1 MNKTLLFGAMLMMQK
16 PKKEGFI
23 MFYKRI
29 LTLSILAALLLLV
42 VGLLPVHGEGEI
54 YDKVVRLHVL
64 ANSDSEE
71 DQAVKLA
78 VRDAILGVTV
88 PLLQDCETREE
99 AVACLEA
106 KHSLLI
112 ETAQTVLR
120 EKGFDDAVS
129 IEMGLEDYPT
139 RTYDSLC
146 FPAGEYISMRISLG
160 EGAGQN
166 WWCCL
171 FPPLCLGA
179 ATVSEKGAEDACI
192 SVGFTPTQ
200 YKIITESDKPV
211 YRARFKILEL
221 FGR

>member
-1 MNKTLLFGAMLMMQK
+1 
-16 PKKEGFI
+16 
-23 MFYKRI
+23 MFYKKI
-29 LTLSILAALLLLV
+29 LTLSIIAALCLLV
-42 VGLLPVHGEGEI
+42 VGLLPVHGEEEI

-71 DQAVKLA
+71 DQTVKLA
-78 VRDAILGVTV
+78 VRDAILEVTV
-88 PLLQDCETREE
+88 PLLQNCKTKEE
-99 AVACLEA
+99 AVALLEENRT
-106 KHSLLI
+106 LLT

-120 EKGFDDAVS
+120 EEGFDDFVS

-146 FPAGEYISMRISLG
+146 FPAGEYISMRVSLG
-160 EGAGQN
+160 EGEGQN

-171 FPPLCLGA
+171 FPPLCLDA
-179 ATVSEKGAEDACI
+179 ATVGKEVAEDACI

-221 FGR
+221 FEKN

>member
-1 MNKTLLFGAMLMMQK
+1 MFYRRILILSVIAATLLLG
-16 PKKEGFI
+16 
-23 MFYKRI
+23 
-29 LTLSILAALLLLV
+29 
-42 VGLLPVHGEGEI
+42 VGLLPVHGEEQI

-78 VRDAILGVTV
+78 VRDAVLEVTV
-88 PLLQDCETREE
+88 PLLQDCKTKEE
-99 AVACLEA
+99 AIALLEQNRP
-106 KHSLLI
+106 LLI
-112 ETAQTVLR
+112 MAAESVLQKEGFNHTVT
-120 EKGFDDAVS
+120 
-129 IEMGLEDYPT
+129 IEMGLEEYPT

-146 FPAGEYISMRISLG
+146 FPAGEYVSMRISIG
-160 EGAGQN
+160 EGEGQN

-171 FPPLCLGA
+171 FPPLCLGT
-179 ATVSEKGAEDACI
+179 ATVSEKKAEETCI

-221 FGR
+221 FSGQN

>member
-1 MNKTLLFGAMLMMQK
+1 
-16 PKKEGFI
+16 

-29 LTLSILAALLLLV
+29 LTLAIFATILLLV
-42 VGLLPVHGEGEI
+42 VGLLPVHGEEEI
-54 YDKVVRLHVL
+54 YNKVVRLHVL

-71 DQAVKLA
+71 DQAVKLK
-78 VRDAILGVTV
+78 VRDAILAITV
-88 PLLQDCETREE
+88 PLLQNCETKEE
-99 AVACLEA
+99 AVALLEENQTLFMEAA
-106 KHSLLI
+106 K
-112 ETAQTVLR
+112 AVLQ
-120 EKGFDDAVS
+120 EEGFDDTVS

-146 FPAGEYISMRISLG
+146 FPAGEYISMRVSLG
-160 EGAGQN
+160 TGEGQN

-179 ATVSEKGAEDACI
+179 ATVRDEDAEDACI

-221 FGR
+221 LGQ

>member
-1 MNKTLLFGAMLMMQK
+1 MLDNAET
-16 PKKEGFI
+16 KKEVF
-23 MFYKRI
+23 MFYKKI
-29 LTLSILAALLLLV
+29 LTLSIIAALCLLV
-42 VGLLPVHGEGEI
+42 VGLLPVHGEEEI

-71 DQAVKLA
+71 DQTVKLA

-88 PLLQDCETREE
+88 PLLQNCQTKEE
-99 AVACLEA
+99 AVALLEENRP
-106 KHSLLI
+106 LLT
-112 ETAQTVLR
+112 ETAQNVLR
-120 EKGFDDAVS
+120 AEGFDDSVS

-146 FPAGEYISMRISLG
+146 FPAGEYISMRVSLG
-160 EGAGQN
+160 EGEGQN

-171 FPPLCLGA
+171 FPPLCLDA
-179 ATVSEKGAEDACI
+179 ATVGKEVAEDACI

-221 FGR
+221 FEKN

>member
-1 MNKTLLFGAMLMMQK
+1 
-16 PKKEGFI
+16 

-29 LTLSILAALLLLV
+29 LTLSIIVALLLLV
-42 VGLLPVHGEGEI
+42 SGLLPVHGEEEI

-64 ANSDSEE
+64 ANSDSQE

-78 VRDAILGVTV
+78 VRDAILEVTV
-88 PLLQDCETREE
+88 PLLQNCNTKEE
-99 AVACLEA
+99 AIVLLE
-106 KHSLLI
+106 KNQSLL
-112 ETAQTVLR
+112 EKTAQEVLR
-120 EKGFDDAVS
+120 QEGFDDAVS
-129 IEMGLEDYPT
+129 IEMGLENYPT

-146 FPAGEYISMRISLG
+146 FPAGEYISMRVSLG
-160 EGAGQN
+160 EGEGQN

-179 ATVSEKGAEDACI
+179 ATVSEQDAQDVCI

-221 FGR
+221 LGKEQ

>member
-1 MNKTLLFGAMLMMQK
+1 
-16 PKKEGFI
+16 

-29 LTLSILAALLLLV
+29 LTLAIFAAILLLV
-42 VGLLPVHGEGEI
+42 VGLLPVHGEEEI

-71 DQAVKLA
+71 DQAVKLK
-78 VRDAILGVTV
+78 VRDAILAITV
-88 PLLQDCETREE
+88 PLLQNCETKEE
-99 AVACLEA
+99 AVALLEENQTLFVEAA
-106 KHSLLI
+106 K
-112 ETAQTVLR
+112 AVLQ
-120 EKGFDDAVS
+120 EEGFDDTVS

-146 FPAGEYISMRISLG
+146 FPAGEYISMRVSLG
-160 EGAGQN
+160 TGEGQN

-179 ATVSEKGAEDACI
+179 ATVRDEDAEDACI

-221 FGR
+221 LGQ

>member
-1 MNKTLLFGAMLMMQK
+1 
-16 PKKEGFI
+16 

-29 LTLSILAALLLLV
+29 LTLSILAALALLV
-42 VGLLPVHGEGEI
+42 FGVLPVHGEEEI
-54 YDKVVRLHVL
+54 YNKVVRLHVL

-78 VRDAILGVTV
+78 VRDAILNVTV
-88 PLLQDCETREE
+88 PLLQDCQTREE
-99 AVACLEA
+99 AVLLLEENRE
-106 KHSLLI
+106 LLTK
-112 ETAQTVLR
+112 TAQTVLR
-120 EKGFDDAVS
+120 EQGFDDAVH

-146 FPAGEYISMRISLG
+146 FPAGEYVSMRVELG
-160 EGAGQN
+160 DAEGQN

-171 FPPLCLGA
+171 FPPLCLDT
-179 ATVSEKGAEDACI
+179 ATVGKQTAEEACI

-211 YRARFKILEL
+211 YRARFKILEWM
-221 FGR
+221 GT

>member
-1 MNKTLLFGAMLMMQK
+1 MLKKQK
-16 PKKEGFI
+16 PKKEGFV

-29 LTLSILAALLLLV
+29 LTLSVMAALLLLCL
-42 VGLLPVHGEGEI
+42 GLLPVQGEEEI
-54 YDKVVRLHVL
+54 YNKVVRLHVL

-71 DQAVKLA
+71 DQAIKLE

-88 PLLQDCETREE
+88 PLLQDCQTQQD
-99 AVACLEA
+99 AVARLEENR
-106 KHSLLI
+106 SLFLQ
-112 ETAQTVLR
+112 TAQTVLR
-120 EKGFDDAVS
+120 KRGVDDTVV
-129 IEMGLEDYPT
+129 IEMDLEDYPT

-146 FPAGEYISMRISLG
+146 FPAGEYISMRVSLG
-160 EGAGQN
+160 EGEGQN

-179 ATVSEKGAEDACI
+179 ATANTEIAEDACI

-221 FGR
+221 FGK

>member
-1 MNKTLLFGAMLMMQK
+1 
-16 PKKEGFI
+16 

-29 LTLSILAALLLLV
+29 LTLAIFVAILLLV
-42 VGLLPVHGEGEI
+42 VGLLPVHGEEEI

-71 DQAVKLA
+71 DQAVKLK
-78 VRDAILGVTV
+78 VRDAILALTV
-88 PLLQDCETREE
+88 PLLQNCETKEE
-99 AVACLEA
+99 AVALLEENQTLFVEAA
-106 KHSLLI
+106 K
-112 ETAQTVLR
+112 AVLQ
-120 EKGFDDAVS
+120 EEGFDDTVS
-129 IEMGLEDYPT
+129 IEMGLEEYPT

-146 FPAGEYISMRISLG
+146 FPAGEYISMRVSLG
-160 EGAGQN
+160 TGEGQN

-179 ATVSEKGAEDACI
+179 ATVRDEDAEDACI

-221 FGR
+221 LGQ

>member
-1 MNKTLLFGAMLMMQK
+1 
-16 PKKEGFI
+16 

-29 LTLSILAALLLLV
+29 LTLSIFAAILLLL

-64 ANSDSEE
+64 ANSNSEE
-71 DQAVKLA
+71 DQAVKLE
-78 VRDAILGVTV
+78 VRDAILAVTV
-88 PLLQDCETREE
+88 PLLQNCQTREE
-99 AVACLEA
+99 AVLLLEENRTILTEA
-106 KHSLLI
+106 ARS
-112 ETAQTVLR
+112 VLR
-120 EKGFDDAVS
+120 EHGFDDAVS
-129 IEMGLEDYPT
+129 IEMGLESYPT

-146 FPAGEYISMRISLG
+146 FPAGEYISMRVSLG
-160 EGAGQN
+160 QGEGQN

-171 FPPLCLGA
+171 FPPLCLDA
-179 ATVSEKGAEDACI
+179 ATVGKEVAEDACI

-221 FGR
+221 LGQ

>member
-1 MNKTLLFGAMLMMQK
+1 
-16 PKKEGFI
+16 

-29 LTLSILAALLLLV
+29 LTLSIIAALCLLV
-42 VGLLPVHGEGEI
+42 MGLLPVHGEEEI

-78 VRDAILGVTV
+78 VRDAILEVTV
-88 PLLQDCETREE
+88 PLLQNCETKEE
-99 AVACLEA
+99 AILLLEENQA
-106 KHSLLI
+106 LLSQ
-112 ETAQTVLR
+112 TAQAVLC
-120 EKGFDDAVS
+120 EQGFDDTVS
-129 IEMGLEDYPT
+129 IEMGLEKYPT
-139 RTYDSLC
+139 RTYDTLC
-146 FPAGEYISMRISLG
+146 FPAGEYISMRVSLG
-160 EGAGQN
+160 EGKGQN

-171 FPPLCLGA
+171 VPPLCLGA
-179 ATVSEKGAEDACI
+179 ATVNEKSAEDACI

-221 FGR
+221 LGQ

>member
-1 MNKTLLFGAMLMMQK
+1 
-16 PKKEGFI
+16 

-29 LTLSILAALLLLV
+29 LTLSVIAAMLLLV
-42 VGLLPVHGEGEI
+42 IGLLPVHGEEEI
-54 YDKVVRLHVL
+54 YNKVVRLHVL

-78 VRDAILGVTV
+78 VRDAILDVTV
-88 PLLQDCETREE
+88 PLLQGCKTKEE
-99 AVACLEA
+99 AVALLEENRI
-106 KHSLLI
+106 LLT

-120 EKGFDDAVS
+120 EEGFDDAVS
-129 IEMGLEDYPT
+129 IEMGLEEYPT

-146 FPAGEYISMRISLG
+146 FPAGEYVSMRVSLG
-160 EGAGQN
+160 EGEGQN

-179 ATVSEKGAEDACI
+179 ATVNEKTAEDACI

-211 YRARFKILEL
+211 DRARFKILEL
-221 FGR
+221 FGK

>member
-1 MNKTLLFGAMLMMQK
+1 
-16 PKKEGFI
+16 

-29 LTLSILAALLLLV
+29 LTLAIFAAILLLV
-42 VGLLPVHGEGEI
+42 VGLLPVHGEEEI
-54 YDKVVRLHVL
+54 YNKVVRLHVL

-71 DQAVKLA
+71 DQAVKLK
-78 VRDAILGVTV
+78 VRDAILAITV
-88 PLLQDCETREE
+88 PLLQNCETKEE
-99 AVACLEA
+99 AVALLEENQTLFVEA
-106 KHSLLI
+106 
-112 ETAQTVLR
+112 AQAVLQ
-120 EKGFDDAVS
+120 EEGFDDAVS

-146 FPAGEYISMRISLG
+146 FPAGEYISMRVSLG
-160 EGAGQN
+160 TGEGQN

-179 ATVSEKGAEDACI
+179 ATVRDEDAEDACI

-221 FGR
+221 LGQ

>member
-1 MNKTLLFGAMLMMQK
+1 
-16 PKKEGFI
+16 

-29 LTLSILAALLLLV
+29 LTLSIVLAVLLLI
-42 VGLLPVHGEGEI
+42 VGLLPVHGEEEI
-54 YDKVVRLHVL
+54 YNKVVRLHVL
-64 ANSDSEE
+64 ANSNSEE

-78 VRDAILGVTV
+78 VRDAILDVTV
-88 PLLQDCETREE
+88 PLLQDCKTKEE
-99 AVACLEA
+99 AVALLEENRPV
-106 KHSLLI
+106 LI

-120 EKGFDDAVS
+120 QEGFDDAVS

-139 RTYDSLC
+139 RTYDSFC
-146 FPAGEYISMRISLG
+146 FPAGEYISMRVNLG
-160 EGAGQN
+160 EGEGQN

-179 ATVSEKGAEDACI
+179 ATVSEKSAEDACI

-211 YRARFKILEL
+211 YRARFKFLEL
-221 FGR
+221 FGK

>member
-1 MNKTLLFGAMLMMQK
+1 
-16 PKKEGFI
+16 

-29 LTLSILAALLLLV
+29 LTLSILIALSLLV

-54 YDKVVRLHVL
+54 YNKVVRLHVL

-71 DQAVKLA
+71 DQAVKLK
-78 VRDAILGVTV
+78 VRDAILEVTV
-88 PLLQDCETREE
+88 PLLQECSTREE
-99 AVACLEA
+99 AIDLLEENR
-106 KHSLLI
+106 LLLVK
-112 ETAQTVLR
+112 TAQRVLR
-120 EKGFDDAVS
+120 EQGFDDTVH

-139 RTYDSLC
+139 RTYDSFC
-146 FPAGEYISMRISLG
+146 FPAGEYISMRVSLG
-160 EGAGQN
+160 EGEGQN

-179 ATVSEKGAEDACI
+179 ATVNEKAAEDACI

-211 YRARFKILEL
+211 YRARFKVLEL
-221 FGR
+221 LSKK

>member
-1 MNKTLLFGAMLMMQK
+1 
-16 PKKEGFI
+16 

-29 LTLSILAALLLLV
+29 LALSIFAALALLV
-42 VGLLPVHGEGEI
+42 FGVLPVHGEEEI
-54 YDKVVRLHVL
+54 YNKVVRLHVL

-78 VRDAILGVTV
+78 VRDAVLNVTA
-88 PLLQDCETREE
+88 PLLQNCQTREE
-99 AVACLEA
+99 AVFLLE
-106 KHSLLI
+106 KNREFLTQ
-112 ETAQTVLR
+112 TAETVLH
-120 EKGFDDAVS
+120 EQGFDDDVH
-129 IEMGLEDYPT
+129 IEMGLEEYPT

-146 FPAGEYISMRISLG
+146 FPAGEYVSMRVEIG
-160 EGAGQN
+160 EADGQN

-171 FPPLCLGA
+171 FPPLCLDT
-179 ATVSEKGAEDACI
+179 ATVGKQTAEDACI

-221 FGR
+221 FNE

>member
-1 MNKTLLFGAMLMMQK
+1 
-16 PKKEGFI
+16 

-29 LTLSILAALLLLV
+29 LTLAIFAAILLLV
-42 VGLLPVHGEGEI
+42 VGLLPVHGEEEI
-54 YDKVVRLHVL
+54 YDKMVRLHVL

-71 DQAVKLA
+71 DQAVKLK
-78 VRDAILGVTV
+78 VRDAILALTV
-88 PLLQDCETREE
+88 PLLQNCETKEE
-99 AVACLEA
+99 AVALLEENQTLFVEAA
-106 KHSLLI
+106 KAILQ
-112 ETAQTVLR
+112 E
-120 EKGFDDAVS
+120 EGFDDTVS

-146 FPAGEYISMRISLG
+146 FPAGEYISMRVSLG
-160 EGAGQN
+160 TGEGQN

-179 ATVSEKGAEDACI
+179 ATVRDEDAEDACI

-221 FGR
+221 LGQ

>member
-1 MNKTLLFGAMLMMQK
+1 
-16 PKKEGFI
+16 

-29 LTLSILAALLLLV
+29 LTLSVIAAICLLI
-42 VGLLPVHGEGEI
+42 VGLLPVYGEEEI

-71 DQAVKLA
+71 DQTVKLA
-78 VRDAILGVTV
+78 VRDAILEVTV
-88 PLLQDCETREE
+88 PLLQNCQTQEE
-99 AVACLEA
+99 AVQLLEENRT
-106 KHSLLI
+106 LLT

-120 EKGFDDAVS
+120 EEGFDDSVT

-139 RTYDSLC
+139 RTYDGFC
-146 FPAGEYISMRISLG
+146 FPAGEYISMRVSLG
-160 EGAGQN
+160 EGEGQN

-171 FPPLCLGA
+171 FPPLCLDA
-179 ATVSEKGAEDACI
+179 ATVGKEVAEDACI

-211 YRARFKILEL
+211 YRARFKILEFL
-221 FGR
+221 GR

>member
-1 MNKTLLFGAMLMMQK
+1 
-16 PKKEGFI
+16 

-29 LTLSILAALLLLV
+29 LTLSILAALALLV
-42 VGLLPVHGEGEI
+42 FGILPVHGEEEI
-54 YDKVVRLHVL
+54 YNKVVRLHVL

-78 VRDAILGVTV
+78 VRDAILNVTV
-88 PLLQDCETREE
+88 PLLQNCQTREE
-99 AVACLEA
+99 AVYLLEENRE
-106 KHSLLI
+106 LLTQ
-112 ETAQTVLR
+112 TAQTVLR
-120 EKGFDDAVS
+120 EQGFDDEVH

-146 FPAGEYISMRISLG
+146 FPAGEYVSMRVELG
-160 EGAGQN
+160 DAEGQN

-171 FPPLCLGA
+171 FPPLCLDT
-179 ATVSEKGAEDACI
+179 ATVNRKTAEDACI

-211 YRARFKILEL
+211 YRARFKILEWM
-221 FGR
+221 GN

>member
-1 MNKTLLFGAMLMMQK
+1 
-16 PKKEGFI
+16 

-29 LTLSILAALLLLV
+29 LTLSVIAAICLLV
-42 VGLLPVHGEGEI
+42 MGLLPVHGEEEI

-71 DQAVKLA
+71 DQSVKLA
-78 VRDAILGVTV
+78 VRDAILEVTV
-88 PLLQDCETREE
+88 PLLQNCQTKEE
-99 AVACLEA
+99 AVQLLEENRT
-106 KHSLLI
+106 LLT

-120 EKGFDDAVS
+120 EEGFDDSVS

-146 FPAGEYISMRISLG
+146 FPSGEYISMRVSLG
-160 EGAGQN
+160 EGEGRN
-166 WWCCL
+166 WWWCL
-171 FPPLCLGA
+171 FPPLCLDA
-179 ATVSEKGAEDACI
+179 ATVGKEVAEDACI

-221 FGR
+221 LEQQR

>member
-1 MNKTLLFGAMLMMQK
+1 
-16 PKKEGFI
+16 

-29 LTLSILAALLLLV
+29 LTLAIFAAILLLV
-42 VGLLPVHGEGEI
+42 VGLLPVHGEEEI

-71 DQAVKLA
+71 DQAVKLK
-78 VRDAILGVTV
+78 VRDAILALTV
-88 PLLQDCETREE
+88 PLLQNCETKEE
-99 AVACLEA
+99 AVTLLEENQTLFVEA
-106 KHSLLI
+106 
-112 ETAQTVLR
+112 AQAVLQ
-120 EKGFDDAVS
+120 EEGFDDTVS

-146 FPAGEYISMRISLG
+146 FPAGEYISMRVSLG
-160 EGAGQN
+160 TGEGQN

-179 ATVSEKGAEDACI
+179 ATVRDEDAEDACI

-221 FGR
+221 LGQ

>member
-1 MNKTLLFGAMLMMQK
+1 
-16 PKKEGFI
+16 

-29 LTLSILAALLLLV
+29 LTLSILAALALLV
-42 VGLLPVHGEGEI
+42 FGVLPVHGEEEI
-54 YDKVVRLHVL
+54 YNKVVRLHVL

-78 VRDAILGVTV
+78 VRDAILNVTV
-88 PLLQDCETREE
+88 PLLQDCQTREE
-99 AVACLEA
+99 AVLLLEENRE
-106 KHSLLI
+106 LLTQ
-112 ETAQTVLR
+112 TAQTVLH
-120 EKGFDDAVS
+120 EQGFDDAVH

-146 FPAGEYISMRISLG
+146 FPAGEYVSMRVELG
-160 EGAGQN
+160 DAEGQN

-171 FPPLCLGA
+171 FPPLCLDT
-179 ATVSEKGAEDACI
+179 ATVGKQTAEDACI

-211 YRARFKILEL
+211 YRARFKILEWM
-221 FGR
+221 GN

>member
-1 MNKTLLFGAMLMMQK
+1 MLDDAET
-16 PKKEGFI
+16 KKEVF
-23 MFYKRI
+23 MFYKKI
-29 LTLSILAALLLLV
+29 LTLSIIAALCLLV
-42 VGLLPVHGEGEI
+42 VGLLPVHGEEEI

-71 DQAVKLA
+71 DQTVKLA
-78 VRDAILGVTV
+78 VRDAILEVTV
-88 PLLQDCETREE
+88 PLLQNCKTKEE
-99 AVACLEA
+99 AVALLEENRT
-106 KHSLLI
+106 LLT

-120 EKGFDDAVS
+120 EEGFDDFVS

-146 FPAGEYISMRISLG
+146 FPAGEYISMRVSLG
-160 EGAGQN
+160 EGEGQN

-171 FPPLCLGA
+171 FPPLCLDA
-179 ATVSEKGAEDACI
+179 ATVGKEVAEDACI

-221 FGR
+221 FEKN

>member
-1 MNKTLLFGAMLMMQK
+1 
-16 PKKEGFI
+16 

-29 LTLSILAALLLLV
+29 LTLSIVAALLLLI
-42 VGLLPVHGEGEI
+42 VGLLPVHGETEI
-54 YDKVVRLHVL
+54 YNKVVRLHVL

-78 VRDAILGVTV
+78 VRDAVLEVTV
-88 PLLQDCETREE
+88 PLLQDCESREE
-99 AVACLEA
+99 AVERLEGNRT
-106 KHSLLI
+106 LLT
-112 ETAQTVLR
+112 EAAETVLR
-120 EKGFDDAVS
+120 ENGFDDAVN
-129 IEMGLEDYPT
+129 IEMGLEEYPT

-146 FPAGEYISMRISLG
+146 FPAGEYISMRVSIG
-160 EGAGQN
+160 EGEGQN

-179 ATVSEKGAEDACI
+179 ATVNEERAEDACI

-221 FGR
+221 FGK

>member
-1 MNKTLLFGAMLMMQK
+1 
-16 PKKEGFI
+16 

-29 LTLSILAALLLLV
+29 LTLSIVAAVCLLAI
-42 VGLLPVHGEGEI
+42 GLLPVHGEEEI

-71 DQAVKLA
+71 DQAIKLK

-88 PLLQDCETREE
+88 PLLENCQSKEE
-99 AVACLEA
+99 AVLLLEENQP
-106 KHSLLI
+106 LLL
-112 ETAQTVLR
+112 ETAQTVLQ
-120 EKGFDDAVS
+120 ENGFEDAVS

-139 RTYDSLC
+139 RTYDSFC
-146 FPAGEYISMRISLG
+146 FPAGEYISMRVSLG
-160 EGAGQN
+160 EGEGQN

-179 ATVSEKGAEDACI
+179 ATVKEKEAEDACI

-200 YKIITESDKPV
+200 YKVITESDKPV

-221 FGR
+221 FGKEK